1 MTKFRKKCASLA
13 ERRPGPGRRSSARR
27 AASFTKSL
35 SEKYGPE
42 RPAPAVRTE
51 CVREREHENPAR
63 PDQEPAGFSY
73 GPAPVAAATREAVS
87 RRTKRTVWDGS
98 WSPRLSARNRKF
110 IRRSNRRKNDA
121 PAFHAGIHSLKN
133 GGILFQGRCR
143 SARTAPGPEV
153 TGAEGAGGPAP
164 P

>member
-1 MTKFRKKCASLA
+1 MRALRNGGRA
-13 ERRPGPGRRSSARR
+13 PGGGLRPGGRPHSPKVFLKNTDRNVP
-27 AASFTKSL
+27 T
-35 SEKYGPE
+35 
-42 RPAPAVRTE
+42 PAVRTE

-73 GPAPVAAATREAVS
+73 GPAPGAAWPREAVS

-133 GGILFQGRCR
+133 GDILFQRADAA
-143 SARTAPGPEV
+143 SARTAPGPEA